1 MLYHIIAKLEEFMGA
16 KNIQELS
23 GKKIKVF
30 YDKFLLERAYWHIN
44 EDGFVLLEFDKF
56 APDELTEKN

>member
-1 MLYHIIAKLEEFMGA
+1 MNKEDLLYHIISKLEEFMGA

-30 YDKFLLERAYWHIN
+30 YDKFLLERAY
-44 EDGFVLLEFDKF
+44 
-56 APDELTEKN
+56 